1 MKRKVI
7 LPVLIALVMG
17 TSAQVVM
24 SQTIQEILEQ
34 RRQQSAEIS
43 RRTQAM
49 TPTAVR
55 AAERAPTAEQ
65 KEKKLKEEN
74 PSAYALSKNGVEDG
88 NFNLYVSD
96 NGIPEIA
103 ESSPYAAAIKQEAKN
118 PKVKTL
124 IINDNGLPVPIE
136 LTIGEYEFLQAK
148 KESISQ
154 YLYEKYELKEVRDL
168 LREYHRAQTF
178 DELLD
183 KEIPLR
189 SQEIME
195 LRLAKQ
201 NEQIALNTRLQPIT
215 NHIRTTDINVESPI
229 PVSIFVSRG
238 LASSLVFFDSTGEPW
253 PVEGDVIGDSSAYES
268 NIMNSRNVVTFNIL
282 KEFTET
288 NALITLEGM
297 STPLVFK
304 LVSNGKDNDDRL
316 SARMQ
321 TPGPNAKVTLYMD
334 QQFENKDPYMVELM
348 NNSFTEQGEEY
359 RLKGI
364 SGKVFINGNKMYVK
378 TFETLV
384 SPAWM
389 GEMKS
394 STGYNLYE
402 LKPTSKLLFNV
413 DGRIVQ
419 AKVEGIDFFT
429 VKQLDNP
436 FKK

>member
-7 LPVLIALVMG
+7 LPVLAALVMG
-17 TSAQVVM
+17 SLTQTVM
-24 SQTIQEILEQ
+24 AQTIQEILEQ

-49 TPTAVR
+49 SPTAVK
-55 AAERAPTAEQ
+55 AADRTQAAEQ
-65 KEKKLKEEN
+65 KAKENSSTYELSEK
-74 PSAYALSKNGVEDG
+74 GVQDG
-88 NFNLYVSD
+88 DYDLYVSD
-96 NGIPEIA
+96 NGIPKIA
-103 ESSPYAAAIKQEAKN
+103 ESSPYAEAIKEEAKK

-136 LTIGEYEFLQAK
+136 LTIGEFEFLQAK

-154 YLYEKYELKEVRDL
+154 YLYENYELKEVRDL
-168 LREYHRAQTF
+168 LREYHRAQNF
-178 DELLD
+178 DKLMD
-183 KEIPLR
+183 KEIPL
-189 SQEIME
+189 SAQEIME
-195 LRLAKQ
+195 LRVAKQ
-201 NEQIALNTRLQPIT
+201 NEQIALNSRLRPIN
-215 NHIRTTDINVESPI
+215 NHIRTTDINVESPV
-229 PVSIFVSRG
+229 PVSIFVSKG

-253 PVEGDVIGDSSAYES
+253 PVEGEVIGDSTAYAS
-268 NIMNSRNVVTFNIL
+268 SIMKSKNVVTFNIL

-348 NNSFTEQGEEY
+348 NNTFSQQGEEY

-384 SPAWM
+384 SPAWTRQL
-389 GEMKS
+389 ES
-394 STGYNLYE
+394 TTGYNLYE

-413 DGRIVQ
+413 EGRIVQ

-429 VKQLDNP
+429 VKQLETP
-436 FKK
+436 FNK

>member
-7 LPVLIALVMG
+7 LPVLAALVMG
-17 TSAQVVM
+17 SLTQTVM
-24 SQTIQEILEQ
+24 AQTIQEILEQ

-49 TPTAVR
+49 TPTAVKVAQR
-55 AAERAPTAEQ
+55 TQAEAQKAEESSSTYELS
-65 KEKKLKEEN
+65 EKGVQ
-74 PSAYALSKNGVEDG
+74 NGD
-88 NFNLYVSD
+88 FDLYVSD
-96 NGIPEIA
+96 NGIPKIA
-103 ESSPYAAAIKQEAKN
+103 ENSPYAAAIKEEAKK

-136 LTIGEYEFLQAK
+136 LTIGEFEFLQAK

-154 YLYEKYELKEVRDL
+154 YLYENYELKEVRDL
-168 LREYHRAQTF
+168 LREYHRAQNF
-178 DELLD
+178 DQLMD
-183 KEIPLR
+183 KEVPL
-189 SQEIME
+189 SGQEIME
-195 LRLAKQ
+195 LRVAKQ
-201 NEQIALNTRLQPIT
+201 NEQIALNSRLGPIN

-229 PVSIFVSRG
+229 PVSIFVSKG

-253 PVEGDVIGDSSAYES
+253 PVEGDVIGDSSAYAS
-268 NIMNSRNVVTFNIL
+268 NIMKSKNVVTFNIL

-348 NNSFTEQGEEY
+348 NNTFSEQGEEY

-384 SPAWM
+384 SPAWTRQL
-389 GEMKS
+389 ES
-394 STGYNLYE
+394 TTGYNLYE

-413 DGRIVQ
+413 EGRIVQ

-429 VKQLDNP
+429 VKQLETP
-436 FKK
+436 FNK